1 MTGDQDAA
9 LPGLQT
15 RDMQRAIE
23 RFQTAQAELVLQNND
38 LALRTV
44 ADMVQ
49 SGAIDVAP
57 QFQRRDRWGT
67 DQQSALVESFL
78 MNIPVPPVYLAE
90 EALGRYAVIDGKQ
103 RITAVSDYLT
113 GKFPLRGLREIPE
126 LNGLRADALPPEML
140 RTLEM
145 RPLRAVAL
153 LRQSADHLK
162 YVVFHR
168 LNTGGEVLNSQ
179 ELRNVVF
186 RGPLNDLIYELA
198 ANGFFLR
205 QIKAHDRKS
214 PAFKNMQDADWV
226 LRFLT
231 LSEGWT
237 AFSGDL
243 SRSMDDYMYKHQSAS
258 GRKLN
263 ELRDRFNQAIATCQ
277 LLWGDLAFKRPVGSG
292 WRDQALAGMFDAQM
306 VSVAELGPARL
317 SSLAGTAEPAR
328 IVARLFAQARFDESV
343 RQATNTPSRVQYR
356 INELKSALLTAASKS

>member
-1 MTGDQDAA
+1 
-9 LPGLQT
+9 
-15 RDMQRAIE
+15 
-23 RFQTAQAELVLQNND
+23 
-38 LALRTV
+38 
-44 ADMVQ
+44 MVQ

-90 EALGRYAVIDGKQ
+90 ESLGRYAVIDGKQ

-113 GKFPLRGLREIPE
+113 GKFPLRGLREIPGI
-126 LNGLRADALPPEML
+126 NGLRAESLPPEML

-168 LNTGGEVLNSQ
+168 LNTGGEVLNAQ

-186 RGPLNDLIYELA
+186 RGPLNDLVYELA
-198 ANGFFLR
+198 GNAFFLR
-205 QIKAHDRKS
+205 QIKAQDSKS
-214 PAFKNMQDADWV
+214 PAYKNMQDADWV

-231 LSEGWT
+231 LSEEWQ

-243 SRSMDDYMYKHQSAS
+243 SRSMDDFMARNQFAAPE
-258 GRKLN
+258 KLH
-263 ELRDRFNQAIATCQ
+263 ELRERFDHAIATCE
-277 LLWGDLAFKRPVGSG
+277 LLWGDLSFKRPVGAG

-306 VSVAELGPARL
+306 VSVAELGPRRLAR
-317 SSLAGTAEPAR
+317 LAGTEKPAR
-328 IVARLFAQARFDESV
+328 IVAALFKSSRFDEAV

-356 INELKSALLTAASKS
+356 ISELKAALLAAVGLS